1 MKWRTLVLLF
11 SSRSLAGCSR
21 AGDLAPGF
29 NASPPGLGS
38 VSQPAGEGLV
48 NLATSSGALWPITAA
63 SALFLLAAIPAFFI
77 LSRKQ
82 FFCLLIVGILLAISP
97 VVLLRILDHLVIP
110 AAIMVGLAGLA
121 ALVFFIGRLWDRR
134 FIKKRAEKAVE
145 VLVSEDTPHRIT
157 DKKAAE
163 IVGRLTDRVHSTE
176 NA

>member
-1 MKWRTLVLLF
+1 MKWYTLALLF
-11 SSRSLAGCSR
+11 FPLSLAGCSR
-21 AGDLAPGF
+21 AGGLASGF

-110 AAIMVGLAGLA
+110 AAVIAGIGGLA
-121 ALVFFIGRLWDRR
+121 ALVFFHGRLWDRWKTAKQA
-134 FIKKRAEKAVE
+134 KKIAETIRSDVFPST
-145 VLVSEDTPHRIT
+145 LSDSE
-157 DKKAAE
+157 AAE
-163 IVGRLTDRVHSTE
+163 AIESLATIRRSNPNG
-176 NA
+176 